1 MVNETDFFESIRNGD
16 YACIPNTLYSLF
28 ILAVNNQ
35 DKEELIVRKYTRPT
49 TIEDAVYLYKLHG
62 LSIETEVNTKKFLST
77 FNRSYKITINIPAF
91 LSNLSIFYETTEEQ
105 LRNKYGVT
113 EILVSKGKVSKGK
126 KSDNPRD
133 KEILLFKR
141 DVDDKEIWQP

>member
-1 MVNETDFFESIRNGD
+1 MVNEKEFFDAIRNGD
-16 YACIPNTLYSLF
+16 YACIPNALYSLF

-35 DKEELIVRKYTRPT
+35 DKEELVVRKYTRPT
-49 TIEDAVYLYKLHG
+49 TIEDAVYLYKLQG
-62 LSIETEVNTKKFLST
+62 LQIETEVNPKVFRSV
-77 FNRSYKITINIPAF
+77 FNRSYKITVNIPVF
-91 LSNLSIFYETTEEQ
+91 LANLPKFYQTTQEE

-113 EILVSKGKVSKGK
+113 EFMVIKGK

-141 DVDDKEIWQP
+141 DINDKEIWQP

>member
-1 MVNETDFFESIRNGD
+1 MVNEKEFFDAIRNGD
-16 YACIPNTLYSLF
+16 YACIPNALYSLF

-35 DKEELIVRKYTRPT
+35 DKEELVVRKYARPT
-49 TIEDAVYLYKLHG
+49 TVEDAVYLYKLKG
-62 LSIETEVNTKKFLST
+62 LQIETEVNPKVFRSV
-77 FNRSYKITINIPAF
+77 FNRTFKITINIPAF
-91 LSNLSIFYETTEEQ
+91 LADLQIFYQTTEEQ

-113 EILVSKGKVSKGK
+113 EIFVSKGK

-141 DVDDKEIWQP
+141 DINDKEIWQP

>member
-1 MVNETDFFESIRNGD
+1 MVIEKDFFEVLRNGG
-16 YACIPNTLYSLF
+16 YACLPKALYSLF

-35 DKEELIVRKYTRPT
+35 DKEELIVRRYARPT
-49 TIEDAVYLYKLHG
+49 TAEDAVYLYKLRG
-62 LSIETEVNTKKFLST
+62 LTVETEVNTKKFRST
-77 FNRSYKITINIPAF
+77 FDRTYKITINILAF
-91 LSNLSIFYETTEEQ
+91 LANLPVFYQTTEEQ

-113 EILVSKGKVSKGK
+113 ETFVNKGK

-141 DVDDKEIWQP
+141 DIDDKETWQP

>member
-35 DKEELIVRKYTRPT
+35 DKEELIIRKYSRPT
-49 TIEDAVYLYKLHG
+49 TIEDANFLYKLQG
-62 LSIETEVNTKKFLST
+62 LTIETEVNTKKFLST
-77 FNRSYKITINIPAF
+77 FNRSYRITINIPAF
-91 LSNLSIFYETTEEQ
+91 LANLPIFYETTEEK
-105 LRNKYGVT
+105 LRLKYEVT
-113 EILVSKGKVSKGK
+113 ELFVKGK

>member
-1 MVNETDFFESIRNGD
+1 MVNEKEFFDANRRKGD
-16 YACIPNTLYSLF
+16 YACIPNALYSLF

-49 TIEDAVYLYKLHG
+49 TVEDAVYLYKLRG
-62 LSIETEVNTKKFLST
+62 LKIETEVNPKIFRSV
-77 FNRSYKITINIPAF
+77 FNRSYKITVNIPAF
-91 LSNLSIFYETTEEQ
+91 LANLPIFYQTTQEE
-105 LRNKYGVT
+105 LRIKYGIV
-113 EILVSKGKVSKGK
+113 EIVVNKGK

-141 DVDDKEIWQP
+141 DIDDKEIWQP